1 MVKIVGISG
10 SLRKASINTGLL
22 KAAAENA
29 PEDCQVTIES
39 IKDIPLYNGDIEDS
53 QGIPSS
59 AASLKESIVSA
70 DGLLIVT
77 PEYNNSLPGVLKNTI
92 DWISR
97 PPADRSKIF
106 SNLPVG
112 IMGATPGN
120 SGTAFSQY
128 AWLPVFRILGAQV
141 WSGMLLRVD
150 NALDKFD
157 ENGALIDES
166 TRKQV
171 MEYMDGFVH
180 FIKRIK
186 D

>member
-22 KAAAENA
+22 QAAAENA
-29 PEDCQVTIES
+29 PEDCKVINEP
-39 IKDIPLYNGDIEDS
+39 IKDIPLYNGDIEDK
-53 QGIPSS
+53 QGVPSS

-70 DGLLIVT
+70 DGLLVVT
-77 PEYNNSLPGVLKNTI
+77 PEYNNSIPGVLKNTI

-97 PPADRSKIF
+97 PPADRSKVF

-128 AWLPVFRILGAQV
+128 AWLPVFRVLGAQV
-141 WSGMLLRVD
+141 WSGKLLWIG
-150 NALDKFD
+150 NALEKFG
-157 ENGALIDES
+157 ENGTLIDES

-171 MEYMDGFVH
+171 AEYMDGFVQ
-180 FIKRIK
+180 FINRIK
-186 D
+186 N